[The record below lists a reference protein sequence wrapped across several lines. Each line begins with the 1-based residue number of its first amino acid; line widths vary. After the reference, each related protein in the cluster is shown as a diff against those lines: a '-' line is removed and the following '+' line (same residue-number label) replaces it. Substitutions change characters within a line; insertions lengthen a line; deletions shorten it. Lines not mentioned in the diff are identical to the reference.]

1 MHFFGMSHPFKANQT
16 LLFVGDSITDCGRER
31 PVGQRWNSLGEG
43 YVSFVDSILGA
54 VIPGTTIT
62 VLNTGVSGNRVTDL
76 EARWQSDVLDLEP
89 NWLSVM
95 IGIND
100 VWRQFD
106 SEPGAEQVEP
116 EQYEL
121 VYRSVLAKTRLQLD
135 GLVLM
140 TPYFLETNREDP
152 MRLKMDAYGTI
163 TKKLA
168 VEFDAIFVD
177 TQAAFDRYLVH
188 QPTESL
194 CEDRV
199 HPNGLGHMILARAF
213 LNALGVS

>member
-1 MHFFGMSHPFKANQT
+1 MSHPFKANQT
-16 LLFVGDSITDCGRER
+16 LLFIGDSITDCGREH
-31 PVGQRWNSLGEG
+31 PVGQRCNSLGGG
-43 YVSFVDSILGA
+43 YVSFVDSIMGA
-54 VIPGTTIT
+54 VIPETSIT
-62 VLNTGVSGNRVTDL
+62 VLNTGISGNRVTDL
-76 EARWQSDVLDLEP
+76 EARWQSDVLDLQP

-100 VWRQFD
+100 VWRHFD

-121 VYRSVLAKTRLQLD
+121 VYRSLLAKTRSQLD

-168 VEFDAIFVD
+168 VQFDAIFVN
-177 TQAAFDRYLVH
+177 TQATFDHYLAH

-194 CEDRV
+194 CADRV
-199 HPNGLGHMILARAF
+199 HPNELGHMILARAF
-213 LNALGVS
+213 LHALGVS

>member
-1 MHFFGMSHPFKANQT
+1 M
-16 LLFVGDSITDCGRER
+16 
-31 PVGQRWNSLGEG
+31 
-43 YVSFVDSILGA
+43 
-54 VIPGTTIT
+54 
-62 VLNTGVSGNRVTDL
+62 NTGISGNRVTDL

-89 NWLSVM
+89 KWLSVM

-106 SEPGAEQVEP
+106 SESGAEQVEP

-121 VYRSVLAKTRLQLD
+121 VYRSLLEKTRSQLD

-168 VEFDAIFVD
+168 VQFDAIFVD
-177 TQAAFDRYLVH
+177 TQATFDHYLVH

-194 CEDRV
+194 CADRV
-199 HPNGLGHMILARAF
+199 HPNGLGHMILARA
-213 LNALGVS
+213 